1 MVCKGLAAAKKET
14 PDPSPDV
21 AKLITYFEA
30 VEEFKHSTDG
40 FATAMQL
47 EKLELHKEHV
57 PMPLLGSKEVGIEQ
71 LREGILTIF
80 VKSINL
86 LFPIVFTF
94 LSKYTLVN

>member
-21 AKLITYFEA
+21 AKLISYFEA

-57 PMPLLGSKEVGIEQ
+57 PMPLLGSKEVRIEQ
-71 LREGILTIF
+71 WTVPHLLIMIIYNSTWSILIQWIRMHRSAKF
-80 VKSINL
+80 
-86 LFPIVFTF
+86 
-94 LSKYTLVN
+94 